1 MAAVGFELY
10 TQLLAEAVDLRR
22 GRIRPPQP
30 AAVRLELPG
39 AAYLPDA
46 YVGAAGA
53 KLEVY
58 RRFSQVKTDTEAD
71 ALRAHLLDRFGPIPS
86 EVEGLFRAVAVRLAA
101 EAAGVSEVRV
111 DEGRLT
117 LKWRRYDRAVVT
129 RALSLAGFRPA
140 AGSNQVRIPLVRGRD
155 PIETVL
161 RALGAVVP
169 VQATA

>member
-1 MAAVGFELY
+1 
-10 TQLLAEAVDLRR
+10 
-22 GRIRPPQP
+22 
-30 AAVRLELPG
+30 VRLELPG
-39 AAYLPDA
+39 SAYLPDA

-58 RRFSQVKTDTEAD
+58 RRFAQVKTDASAD
-71 ALRAHLLDRFGPIPS
+71 ALRAHLLDRFGPIPP

-117 LKWRRYDRAVVT
+117 LKWRRYERAEVT
-129 RALSLAGFRPA
+129 RALTVAGFRPV

-155 PIETVL
+155 PVDTAL
-161 RALGAVVP
+161 RALAAVAP
-169 VQATA
+169 AEASA

>member
-1 MAAVGFELY
+1 M
-10 TQLLAEAVDLRR
+10 LAEAVDLRR
-22 GRIRPPQP
+22 GRIAVPEP
-30 AAVRLELPG
+30 APVRLDLPG
-39 AAYLPDA
+39 SAYLPDE
-46 YVGAAGA
+46 YVSTPGA

-58 RRFSQVKTDTEAD
+58 RKFSQAKTDTDAE

-111 DEGRLT
+111 AEGRLT

-129 RALSLAGFRPA
+129 RALSLAGFRGVV

-155 PIETVL
+155 PVETVL
-161 RALGAVVP
+161 KALAAVTP
-169 VQATA
+169 TATSA

>member
-1 MAAVGFELY
+1 
-10 TQLLAEAVDLRR
+10 
-22 GRIRPPQP
+22 
-30 AAVRLELPG
+30 
-39 AAYLPDA
+39 
-46 YVGAAGA
+46 VGAAGA

-58 RRFSQVKTDTEAD
+58 RRFAQVKTDTDAE
-71 ALRAHLLDRFGPIPS
+71 ALRAHLLDRFGPIPP

-129 RALSLAGFRPA
+129 RALTVAGFRPV
-140 AGSNQVRIPLVRGRD
+140 AGSNQVRIPLVRGRNPVD
-155 PIETVL
+155 TAMK
-161 RALGAVVP
+161 ALAAVIR